1 MTRRLTF
8 PSRIARAI
16 IPDRWEVLNAQVKI
30 FKSTIPFGTRAAA
43 LARTRLDNM
52 YISVHG
58 RDVSVQP
65 HPVWPPDRTRLQI
78 LFTTLHPPHGSEV
91 KLQNYVNNCGLV
103 YKQ

>member
-8 PSRIARAI
+8 PARIPRTI

-30 FKSTIPFGTRAAA
+30 FKSTIPFGTWAAA
-43 LARTRLDNM
+43 VARTRLDNM

-65 HPVWPPDRTRLQI
+65 HPVPRLTRTCPRILSPRPPAARAD
-78 LFTTLHPPHGSEV
+78 GSEG
-91 KLQNYVNNCGLV
+91 KPQNQVNNCG
-103 YKQ
+103 